1 MLTHAILTR
10 ASVRFSFTRVKPPH
24 PLFARTSDAYVES
37 EKQCD
42 FAGRGG
48 TALVAHDKEPV
59 MTVQELLGA
68 VFNVSLV
75 LMIVATM
82 VSAGFT
88 TTFAAI
94 GSVLSRYWLVLMVL
108 VTALVIRPL
117 VAWGLA
123 EVFSLDD
130 PAFMAMVLVGSVA
143 GAPLGVKFVMGARG
157 DLTTGA
163 VFQVMLAVVASFTF
177 APTANLIIEAA
188 DLGEDVSL
196 PVADLI
202 KTIVFLQVLPFVVG
216 LLIRHWNEKSAAEWN
231 EFAKKVSGPTF
242 LIVVVLALLGSWQ
255 TIIDLLGDRVLIAG
269 AVFPVIMIAA
279 GWFISTGDYGTRSA
293 TALIEPGSNSGPA
306 FAAVAIAFN
315 NDPAILGAMTVL
327 IFLQIVVSA
336 PIGTWMGSQFGPEL
350 EEGADDSGAEAGGG
364 ETAGAEAGA

>member
-1 MLTHAILTR
+1 M
-10 ASVRFSFTRVKPPH
+10 
-24 PLFARTSDAYVES
+24 E
-37 EKQCD
+37 
-42 FAGRGG
+42 
-48 TALVAHDKEPV
+48 
-59 MTVQELLGA
+59 VQELLGT
-68 VFNVSLV
+68 VFNIALV

-94 GSVLSRYWLVLMVL
+94 GSVLSRLGLVVMVL

-117 VAWGLA
+117 VGWGLA
-123 EVFSLDD
+123 ELFSLDN
-130 PAFMAMVLVGSVA
+130 PAFIALVLVASVA
-143 GAPLGVKFVMGARG
+143 GAPLGVKFVMSAKG

-163 VFQVMLAVVASFTF
+163 VFQVLLAVVASFTF
-177 APTANLIIEAA
+177 APTANLIIDAA

-269 AVFPVIMIAA
+269 ALFPVIMIVV
-279 GWFISTGDYGTRSA
+279 GWFLSTGDYGTRSA
-293 TALIEPGSNSGPA
+293 TALIESGSNSGPA

-315 NDPAILGAMTVL
+315 NDPEILGAMTVL
-327 IFLQIVVSA
+327 IFLQIVVAA
-336 PIGTWMGSQFGPEL
+336 PIASWMGKDQPDEGDGG
-350 EEGADDSGAEAGGG
+350 EETVGEDAPAEA
-364 ETAGAEAGA
+364 AP

>member
-1 MLTHAILTR
+1 MM
-10 ASVRFSFTRVKPPH
+10 
-24 PLFARTSDAYVES
+24 E
-37 EKQCD
+37 
-42 FAGRGG
+42 
-48 TALVAHDKEPV
+48 VA
-59 MTVQELLGA
+59 ELLGA
-68 VFNVSLV
+68 LFNVSLV

-94 GSVLSRYWLVLMVL
+94 GSVLSRWSLVLMVL
-108 VTALVIRPL
+108 VTALVLRPL
-117 VAWGLA
+117 VGWGLA
-123 EVFSLDD
+123 ELFNLDN
-130 PAFMAMVLVGSVA
+130 PAFIAMVLAASVA
-143 GAPLGVKFVMGARG
+143 GAPLGVKFVMGANA

-163 VFQVMLAVVASFTF
+163 VFQVLLAVVASFTF
-177 APTANLIIEAA
+177 APTANFIIEAA

-196 PVADLI
+196 PVGDLI

-269 AVFPVIMIAA
+269 VIFPVVMIVI
-279 GWFISTGDYGTRSA
+279 GYYLSTGDYGTRAA
-293 TALIEPGSNSGPA
+293 TALIEPGSNAGPA

-315 NDPAILGAMTVL
+315 NDPEILGAMTVL
-327 IFLQIVVSA
+327 IFLQIVIGA
-336 PIGTWMGSQFGPEL
+336 PVGTWMGRDQGDEL
-350 EEGADDSGAEAGGG
+350 ESGEDSGG
-364 ETAGAEAGA
+364 EESPAEAGA